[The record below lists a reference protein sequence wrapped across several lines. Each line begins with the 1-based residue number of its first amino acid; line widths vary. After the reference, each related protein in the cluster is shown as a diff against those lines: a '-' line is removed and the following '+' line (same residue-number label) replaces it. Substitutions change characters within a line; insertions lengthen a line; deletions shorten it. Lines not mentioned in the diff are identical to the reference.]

1 MSDMKYLMLFEA
13 FESNALSKM
22 MKFLKSKVD
31 NNSKERFRDKL
42 KTMISKLDIP
52 IDKIKDD
59 NIKYLNRNQ
68 ALKIKSTE
76 EDERGLYCL
85 KFWFSIDEGYLGFT
99 GTGGLTMD
107 FNWFKNINRRSYRDD
122 QNEPFNDR
130 ELDYIKNTLD
140 IKTGKLTPVKN
151 YDDLQHG
158 QLVVG
163 FWSEDDEDLDRLS
176 LAKMWR
182 DEYGHLNAIQNV
194 ASGGSPDRD
203 VNGVNW
209 REWRNEDEKFRDSW
223 SLGDVNSP
231 SSDHGKLHIYTPSDE
246 PIHVVGKR
254 EEKKEEESASP
265 FDFNLPVNR
274 NYNLREWGETD
285 WSIHDYKLVE
295 KSDFAIVLMIGDV
308 LKSVGSKVSDV
319 RKSREE
325 SREGAT
331 RLLSD
336 SEIKKANIERY
347 MAALVGRMGIRQD
360 ITELKNLQ
368 RLIIKAVCGDFSFIS
383 IYKERPGFGNL
394 DSIAHNIYEMMK
406 ADESDKRYY
415 LSNIVENFK
424 SLNSYS
430 EDYTK
435 QYINSLK
442 VVNNSNNEAIKEI
455 FKIFMEIGKK
465 IKNYLLSQNI
475 ETIED
480 LSMVVVKLKSIRNLA
495 NERGISL
502 GYTRSILNEFH
513 YTNDTEYYIDR
524 IDERREEEIL
534 EDIKKAK
541 HIERYVDSLL
551 R

>member
-1 MSDMKYLMLFEA
+1 MLFEA

-42 KTMISKLDIP
+42 KTMISQLDIP

-99 GTGGLTMD
+99 GTGGLKMD
-107 FNWFKNINRRSYRDD
+107 FNYYIRNINRRSYRDE

-130 ELDYIKNTLD
+130 DLDYIKNSLG

-176 LAKMWR
+176 LAKIWR

-209 REWRNEDEKFRDSW
+209 REWRNEDSKFRDSW

-231 SSDHGKLHIYTPSDE
+231 SSDHGKIHIYTPSDE
-246 PIHVVGKR
+246 PITVVGKK
-254 EEKKEEESASP
+254 EEKKEDDGSSP

-285 WSIHDYKLVE
+285 WSIYDYKSVE

-308 LKSVGSKVSDV
+308 LKSVGTKVSDV

-325 SREGAT
+325 SKEGAT

-347 MAALVGRMGIRQD
+347 MAALVARMGIKQD

-383 IYKERPGFGNL
+383 VYKERPGFGNL
-394 DSIAHNIYEMMK
+394 DSISHNIYEMMK
-406 ADESDKRYY
+406 ADESDKHYY

-435 QYINSLK
+435 QYIKSLK
-442 VVNNSNNEAIKEI
+442 IVNNSNNEVVKEI
-455 FKIFMEIGKK
+455 FKIFIEIGKK

-495 NERGISL
+495 NERGLSFSYI
-502 GYTRSILNEFH
+502 RNVLNEFH
-513 YTNDTEYYIDR
+513 YSNDTEYYIDR
-524 IDERREEEIL
+524 IDKRREEEIL